1 MDRSQLFGRSGMRA
15 LIAYLAIW
23 GVAVAYLALSGGD
36 WTFPIVSLGIF
47 GLILGALI
55 WLLTRRMDAPP
66 VPVEEPKKQSIGLL
80 IYLAIYA
87 VLFIGVGIGL
97 SSSMPFRPAAA
108 RNSSLSATNC

>member
-55 WLLTRRMDAPP
+55 WFLTRRMDAPP
-66 VPVEEPKKQSIGLL
+66 VPVEESGSHQSRPGV
-80 IYLAIYA
+80 LAA
-87 VLFIGVGIGL
+87 LAQSPV
-97 SSSMPFRPAAA
+97 
-108 RNSSLSATNC
+108 